1 MLIQINTSYGIRFDS
16 LSEFLFSDGRMG
28 RNGITFGAYMSYNI
42 SHKLLR
48 STQFLETFLEILE
61 LSTFQKQIKPLP
73 TPPSPPS
80 MLQYIGRVATPK
92 LAPENCLR
100 YLQTTLVMGNRD
112 WSQNLCQVL

>member
-73 TPPSPPS
+73 PINVAVYWQSGNTEACARKLSQI
-80 MLQYIGRVATPK
+80 LANNIGNG
-92 LAPENCLR
+92 EEE
-100 YLQTTLVMGNRD
+100 LVSEFMSGIVV
-112 WSQNLCQVL
+112 CAC